1 MNTIGP
7 TPDPI
12 SIFTITSIIR
22 YNALELKRYPRNNFE
37 STPLKLSMNIW
48 LTRKKTYREIKSLK
62 IYELEEIHH
71 KTQTTNRGTA
81 SATFSPGIWPRRIAI
96 FLPFRPADCS
106 MERQCARPVRRW
118 SICLNGQRHRPA
130 AHNGR
135 VGCQGHKS
143 ISRKRSKVA
152 RCIEARETAARRGFR
167 SSRALSSTSPTPSTI
182 L

>member
-1 MNTIGP
+1 
-7 TPDPI
+7 
-12 SIFTITSIIR
+12 
-22 YNALELKRYPRNNFE
+22 
-37 STPLKLSMNIW
+37 
-48 LTRKKTYREIKSLK
+48 
-62 IYELEEIHH
+62 
-71 KTQTTNRGTA
+71 
-81 SATFSPGIWPRRIAI
+81 
-96 FLPFRPADCS
+96 

-167 SSRALSSTSPTPSTI
+167 SSRALSSYTSPAILRDWTPGEKYGSHLDKFSKENDISSRFWQEPRFALDVAWGTTSQLI
-182 L
+182 QFYKSKSNVMYSSPNNLLLCVKIFTSEPR

>member
-1 MNTIGP
+1 MP
-7 TPDPI
+7 L
-12 SIFTITSIIR
+12 F
-22 YNALELKRYPRNNFE
+22 PRASGRGASPFF
-37 STPLKLSMNIW
+37 
-48 LTRKKTYREIKSLK
+48 SL
-62 IYELEEIHH
+62 
-71 KTQTTNRGTA
+71 
-81 SATFSPGIWPRRIAI
+81 
-96 FLPFRPADCS
+96 FRPADCS

-167 SSRALSSTSPTPSTI
+167 SSRALSSSSYTSPAILRDWTPGEKYGSHFDKFRKRI
-182 L
+182 ISRIGFRKNRVSPLMLVGDRRASI